1 MIDRESLVQMA
12 ANRQVRTGDE
22 VWFQDRWQG
31 VGALPEL
38 QGRLGNDP
46 WDAWEAEDP
55 APEPEP
61 EEIQPEPIPDA
72 PRRMVI
78 RTPARPDGPPD
89 AAQATAEP
97 PADEPEEVDHALGQ
111 VIAFPAPKPRRELP
125 AMPPNTPRSAPPL
138 VRASRVAVFLLLGIA
153 ALAVAWLWVIATGS
167 TAGVRR
173 EQVRPPATSTATPL
187 HPTPGQDP
195 ARELLQ
201 GLRARLPQEVKSVR
215 QPADLGDAILVELQ
229 NLETGVTSV
238 DAVVTRWGGPKN
250 DQPKEATVQA
260 TFRDLESSDRDVAT
274 FGLVVGRYIRAYGLR
289 VTNASVVFQDPAGDR
304 GMTLDG
310 DACADLYNGRL
321 ALSKFIQGK

>member
-22 VWFQDRWQG
+22 VWFEDRWQG

-46 WDAWEAEDP
+46 WEAWDAEDP
-55 APEPEP
+55 AQEP
-61 EEIQPEPIPDA
+61 EEPEEVQPEPIPDT
-72 PRRMVI
+72 PPRMVI
-78 RTPARPDGPPD
+78 RKPEPVDTPPEGVRPAPAAPAGGPVE
-89 AAQATAEP
+89 Q
-97 PADEPEEVDHALGQ
+97 LGQ
-111 VIAFPAPKPRRELP
+111 VIAFPGPRPRRELP
-125 AMPPNTPRSAPPL
+125 AMPPNTPRSPPPL

-167 TAGVRR
+167 TAGVRL
-173 EQVRPPATSTATPL
+173 EQARPPATSTATPL

-229 NLETGVTSV
+229 NLETGVTTV

-260 TFRDLESSDRDVAT
+260 TFQDLETSDRDVAS
-274 FGLVVGRYIRAYGLR
+274 FGLVVGRYVRAYGLR
-289 VTNASVVFQDPAGDR
+289 VTDARVVFQDAAGDR

-310 DACADLYNGRL
+310 DACAELYNGRL
-321 ALSKFIQGK
+321 PLSKFIQGK